1 MLKIGEYPPEDIVQD
16 FKIPN
21 LGLYNTATVLL
32 PHLQALAKS
41 NPDSHPSLFVTSGA
55 VIYRPLA
62 KIFSFSMAKSAQ
74 ATLTRILADENKGVV
89 HVALV
94 PVGGTV
100 SFEEELLNPT
110 NIVPKSLGLYEQK
123 KGSWWFE
130 KRIGC

>member
-41 NPDSHPSLFVTSGA
+41 NPDSLFVTSRA

-62 KIFSFSMAKSAQ
+62 NIFSFSMAKSAQ
-74 ATLTRILADENKGVV
+74 ATLTRILADENKDVV

-94 PVGGTV
+94 PVGGMV